1 MKSIL
6 IVGLVVSFICQP
18 MSGWANESLEES
30 EILAQRGKGVVTQTT
45 FSARAD
51 KIPANIRRSTL
62 RNGGRLR
69 DMINSLLLRAQLAGD
84 AREAGF
90 DKEQIIIDRMLLAA
104 ENELAEAWVQQYVDI
119 QPAADYEAL
128 AREYYDLNRADM
140 LGTAKIDVS
149 HILISSKERSLD
161 EAKLLADS
169 VSVQLSDNPA
179 SFDDLVLTYSEDPS
193 ASSNQGK
200 FNNVKKG
207 DMVKAF
213 ENAAF
218 ALEKGEISEPVKTEY
233 GYHIIRLDNS
243 YAPQTMSFDEAK
255 GQLIERERKRHEDR
269 IRQEY
274 LSSLTSLDV
283 EMSDQ
288 ALQEMV
294 KRQFGEDYSDAP
306 AGDKESK

>member
-161 EAKLLADS
+161 EAKFWPIPS
-169 VSVQLSDNPA
+169 VCSYRITQRP
-179 SFDDLVLTYSEDPS
+179 LT
-193 ASSNQGK
+193 
-200 FNNVKKG
+200 
-207 DMVKAF
+207 
-213 ENAAF
+213 
-218 ALEKGEISEPVKTEY
+218 TWC
-233 GYHIIRLDNS
+233 
-243 YAPQTMSFDEAK
+243 
-255 GQLIERERKRHEDR
+255 
-269 IRQEY
+269 
-274 LSSLTSLDV
+274 
-283 EMSDQ
+283 
-288 ALQEMV
+288 
-294 KRQFGEDYSDAP
+294 
-306 AGDKESK
+306 

>member
-218 ALEKGEISEPVKTEY
+218 ALEKGEISERSKPSTDITSSAW
-233 GYHIIRLDNS
+233 IIV
-243 YAPQTMSFDEAK
+243 MH
-255 GQLIERERKRHEDR
+255 RKPC
-269 IRQEY
+269 
-274 LSSLTSLDV
+274 LSMKLKVS
-283 EMSDQ
+283 
-288 ALQEMV
+288 
-294 KRQFGEDYSDAP
+294 
-306 AGDKESK
+306 